1 MVARDLFGPAAE
13 QRVHDRMAEIERE
26 RRNDLATAP
35 LASVTWQS
43 TPPRTLR
50 ERAIVPHVGAGR
62 AGRQTAPGLML
73 SRKTASHRLSNILRK
88 LGVRKRTAAVT
99 QALKESL
106 PGTPASR
113 EG

>member
-1 MVARDLFGPAAE
+1 MPTRQPS
-13 QRVHDRMAEIERE
+13 
-26 RRNDLATAP
+26 P
-35 LASVTWQS
+35 LASATWQS
-43 TPPRTLR
+43 TPPRTPR

-62 AGRQTAPGLML
+62 AGRQTAPDLML

-88 LGVRKRTAAVT
+88 LGVRKRTAAVA
-99 QALKESL
+99 QALQVQESL